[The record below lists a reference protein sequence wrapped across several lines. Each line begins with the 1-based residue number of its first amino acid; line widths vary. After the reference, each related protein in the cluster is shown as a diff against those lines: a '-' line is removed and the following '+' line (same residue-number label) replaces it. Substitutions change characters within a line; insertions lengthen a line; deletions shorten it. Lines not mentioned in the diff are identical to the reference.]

1 MEITIIHGQGH
12 KGSTYHIT
20 SMVKERLA
28 DSDTKVH
35 EYYMPID
42 TPDFCAGC
50 YQCFQKGEEYC
61 PQADKVQKILESMLC
76 SEIIIID
83 SPTYCLEMTGQLKAL
98 FDHLGYMWLSH
109 RPRKEMFSKIGIAI
123 SATAGAGANRVI
135 KSISKQM
142 FWWGVPKIYQIHF
155 KVNAA
160 CWEDVSENIKKKI
173 KQKTEELSHNVKNKI
188 GKSKPNIK
196 TKLLFNLMRKMQ
208 QSNTWNKTDRDYWQ
222 KNNWLEKTRPWR

>member
-20 SMVKERLA
+20 AMVKERLA

-35 EYYMPID
+35 EYYMPKD

-61 PQADKVQKILESMLC
+61 PQADKVQKILVSILC

-83 SPTYCLEMTGQLKAL
+83 SPTYCLEMTGQLKSL
-98 FDHLGYMWLSH
+98 FDHLGYIWLSH

-123 SATAGAGANRVI
+123 STTAGAGANRVI
-135 KSISKQM
+135 KSISRQM
-142 FWWGVPKIYQIHF
+142 FWWGVPEIYQIHF

-160 CWEDVSENIKKKI
+160 RWEDVSEDIKKKI
-173 KQKTEELSHNVKNKI
+173 KKKTEELSQNVKNEI
-188 GKSKPNIK
+188 GRSKPNIK
-196 TKLLFNLMRKMQ
+196 SKFLFNIMRKMQ

-222 KNNWLEKTRPWR
+222 KSNWLEKTRPWR